1 MAGMEIDTP
10 LQETAARDTAD
21 RPVLADT
28 AAATIAA
35 AMTAD
40 NPKCFIG
47 PIDPP
52 LLSKAYE
59 SRPESDSA
67 AADDDGD
74 PEVPRTPCAGLRA
87 LADDPPDEPE
97 A

>member
-1 MAGMEIDTP
+1 MSGMEIDTP
-10 LQETAARDTAD
+10 LQQTAARDTAD

-52 LLSKAYE
+52 
-59 SRPESDSA
+59 P
-67 AADDDGD
+67 
-74 PEVPRTPCAGLRA
+74 
-87 LADDPPDEPE
+87 
-97 A
+97 